1 MFTAA
6 PWIVALFP
14 PILTIRGNI
23 SGIFAGNL
31 STMLHLGLIRP
42 QLRGNTDVYGRLVSA
57 VFVLTFV
64 DTLGMGVISF
74 ALNLLFGRASLGQL
88 YIFALVPTIACTM
101 AVSISIPLTSFIAIT
116 AYRRGLNP
124 DILVYPILSSV
135 NDIVVTACFVAT
147 SLLVLAGGPALY
159 LLGGAGMLVTL
170 VSLYLIWRNRG
181 ADFFVKTLR
190 EGAVIVILASLFGSV
205 NGLFL
210 SSMIQ
215 DIQRHPGVVVLYP
228 ALIDTLGDIG
238 SILGSL
244 TTTDLALGYI
254 RSFGEEVRGALGPIL
269 QVEAVAAFMHAV
281 FGVAAYLLVRAT
293 FPAASLRFLVSVAL
307 VSNLSSFLVISVFAL
322 VVAFLSFKRGL
333 NPDNVVIPITSSISD
348 TVSTLSIMPAF
359 AIVKL
364 IGI

>member
-135 NDIVVTACFVAT
+135 ND
-147 SLLVLAGGPALY
+147 GG
-159 LLGGAGMLVTL
+159 
-170 VSLYLIWRNRG
+170 RG
-181 ADFFVKTLR
+181 DARDAR
-190 EGAVIVILASLFGSV
+190 
-205 NGLFL
+205 
-210 SSMIQ
+210 
-215 DIQRHPGVVVLYP
+215 
-228 ALIDTLGDIG
+228 
-238 SILGSL
+238 
-244 TTTDLALGYI
+244 
-254 RSFGEEVRGALGPIL
+254 
-269 QVEAVAAFMHAV
+269 
-281 FGVAAYLLVRAT
+281 
-293 FPAASLRFLVSVAL
+293 
-307 VSNLSSFLVISVFAL
+307 
-322 VVAFLSFKRGL
+322 
-333 NPDNVVIPITSSISD
+333 IPIPY
-348 TVSTLSIMPAF
+348 LA
-359 AIVKL
+359 
-364 IGI
+364 